1 MGTGHG
7 TTGSRGG
14 SRVCFLLLEIASG
27 DGFQRAHFP
36 PRHTD
41 QGETQGMFTATTHA
55 TSTAPRT
62 LAAVLLARR
71 GAVYLPAAPA
81 RPSLA
86 TTAGVALLEADLLDR
101 GHLMAPAL
109 REALAASGEA
119 ALAAAGR
126 ALLADLDRALGA
138 DRPHVPLFRDFPAST
153 PRDTFAF
160 YVDRVLT
167 LLFQHPEQPCVL
179 CGTEGTVH
187 AVSPCAHLVCRS
199 CFDGADFSACPV
211 CHRGIDADD
220 PFLRPRRPRR
230 FGGLRRA
237 LPGRLRVLQY
247 GGDPAAR
254 DADAAYEI
262 RGLLARTGAP
272 GPQDADDLMALLD
285 TRDRADL
292 SWLPEKIPGR
302 ETKARVLAWLLADPA
317 AYATGV
323 PAVAAR
329 VDTATDVLRLLAV
342 RSGGDPGLVD
352 PPRLRTVPRPLRR
365 ALLGML
371 DGLAPDLVAQD
382 MRRHRH
388 AWLRAAELLHAFEH
402 AGRFPRAALAVAALR
417 DTRLADGDAL
427 TATLRTAADGA
438 AQIDATGTTVRV
450 RGWAGRV
457 EAALDAMD
465 VPAAVA
471 LLARRPGEFVRR
483 LDHLLRLSEA
493 AEADA
498 VLSAL
503 ETAVPRVSP
512 AVLLSALGALR
523 SRTHAA
529 GTRVFFPKG
538 GSAKAYLADD
548 DRLPIAAGVVDRA
561 VAVLRAEVLRRAA
574 EREAVDVAVVDAVL
588 DGLIAP
594 FTERTASRA
603 LVTLPRGSELPV
615 PEGRTIRLFLH
626 WTESER
632 SGRTDLDLSTA
643 LFDAEWNPVGHCDYT
658 RLRFAEDAAVH
669 SGDLTSAPAPR
680 GASEFVDLDLDKL
693 ASAGVRHLVA
703 VVFSYN
709 NVPFEDL
716 AEAFAGLMSRDE
728 PGNTGP
734 VFDARAVEQR
744 YDLTGRARASVPLV
758 IDVAARTMRW
768 LDVVE
773 GVTGTGHSVAR
784 HGNALAALG
793 EGLTGLFSSGARVG
807 LGELAVW
814 QAAARAAT
822 VLLRHADGSTTAY
835 RRREAESAAE
845 FAARIGTPYGDPAD
859 GAMPEAA
866 RLAYLL
872 RGDVA
877 VPAGGEV
884 FALHPGALDAAKV
897 RLLSASDVVAS
908 LAPAEGVAATGG

>member
-1 MGTGHG
+1 M
-7 TTGSRGG
+7 S
-14 SRVCFLLLEIASG
+14 
-27 DGFQRAHFP
+27 
-36 PRHTD
+36 
-41 QGETQGMFTATTHA
+41 TATTAA

-62 LAAVLLARR
+62 LAAVLLSRR
-71 GAVYLPAAPA
+71 GAVYLPAAPEESSFGA
-81 RPSLA
+81 A
-86 TTAGVALLEADLLDR
+86 AGVALLEADLLDR

-109 REALAASGEA
+109 RAALAGRGEA
-119 ALAAAGR
+119 ALAEAGR
-126 ALLADLDRALGA
+126 VLLADIDRALGA
-138 DRPHVPLFRDFPAST
+138 DRPHEPLFRDFPAST

-167 LLFQHPEQPCVL
+167 VLFQHPEQPCVL
-179 CGTEGTVH
+179 CGTEGSVH

-211 CHRGIDADD
+211 CHGRIDADD

-230 FGGLRRA
+230 LGGLRRV
-237 LPGRLRVLQY
+237 LPERLRMLHH
-247 GGDPAAR
+247 GGDLAAR
-254 DADAAYEI
+254 DADAAQEI
-262 RGLLARTGAP
+262 RGLLARTGAL
-272 GPQDADDLMALLD
+272 GPQDAEDLLVLLE
-285 TRDRADL
+285 TRDRAEL
-292 SWLPEKIPGR
+292 SWLPEQIPGR

-352 PPRLRTVPRPLRR
+352 LPRFGAVPRPLRR
-365 ALLGML
+365 ALLGVL
-371 DGLAPDLVAQD
+371 DGLAPDQAAQD

-388 AWLRAAELLHAFEH
+388 AWLRAAELLHPFEH

-427 TATLRTAADGA
+427 TATLRTAAGGA
-438 AQIDATGTTVRV
+438 ARIDATGTTVRV

-457 EAALDAMD
+457 EAALNAMD

-471 LLARRPGEFVRR
+471 LLAQRPGEFVRR
-483 LDHLLRLSEA
+483 LDHLLRLSEP
-493 AEADA
+493 AEAGV

-512 AVLLSALGALR
+512 AVLLSALGEIR
-523 SRTHAA
+523 SRPHAA
-529 GTRVFFPKG
+529 GIRVFFPKG
-538 GSAKAYLADD
+538 GSAKAHLADD
-548 DRLPIAAGVVDRA
+548 DRLPIAAGVVEKA
-561 VAVLRAEVLRRAA
+561 VAVLHAEVLRRAA
-574 EREAVDVAVVDAVL
+574 EREAVDVAVVDAGL

-603 LVTLPRGSELPV
+603 LITLPRGSELPV
-615 PEGRTIRLFLH
+615 PDGRTVRLFLH
-626 WTESER
+626 WMESER

-669 SGDLTSAPAPR
+669 SGDLTSAPAPQ
-680 GASEFVDLDLDKL
+680 GASEFVDLDLEKL

-716 AEAFAGLMSRDE
+716 AEAFAGLMARDR
-728 PGNTGP
+728 PGDSGP

-768 LDVVE
+768 LDVVK
-773 GVTGTGHSVAR
+773 GVTGTDHSVAR
-784 HGNALAALG
+784 HGDDLAALG
-793 EGLTGLFSSGARVG
+793 RGLTGLFASGARVG

-822 VLLRHADGSTTAY
+822 VLVRHADGSATAY
-835 RRREAESAAE
+835 RRRGAEAVAE
-845 FAARIGTPYGDPAD
+845 FAARIGTPDADPAD
-859 GAMPEAA
+859 GAAPDTA

-884 FALHPGALDAAKV
+884 FALHPAALDAAKV
-897 RLLSASDVVAS
+897 RLLSAPDLVAS
-908 LAPAEGVAATGG
+908 LAPAAG